1 MFLTWLNTPK
11 TVFYGVADVNNML
24 LFAVSVSSGGVTAEI
39 IQGNITLNNGVL
51 HIIDRMLGFVYNTA
65 IEQIGQDAM

>member
-1 MFLTWLNTPK
+1 M
-11 TVFYGVADVNNML
+11 AHVNNMS

-51 HIIDRMLGFVYNTA
+51 HIIDGMLGFVYNTA
-65 IEQIGQDAM
+65 LEQIEQDAM